1 MATEHVLDLRETS
14 SADDRFERVAAKV
27 AETAAVASRF
37 SATTRVCGG
46 CRALIGDPAAPV
58 CPRCDRV
65 LVPHHSTWARTTK
78 AFLLSELA
86 RRRWLP
92 WMSEQSLWEMLLKDC
107 MTAAGGMT
115 QPNPRGTQ
123 YTMVT
128 PLAELYPPTVLLA
141 ERWRA
146 LGSPLAVAPD
156 LPRPDGIARA
166 TAPIPPR
173 TV

>member
-1 MATEHVLDLRETS
+1 MST
-14 SADDRFERVAAKV
+14 
-27 AETAAVASRF
+27 TAAASPISQDAPASRF
-37 SATTRVCGG
+37 SATPRVCGG
-46 CRALIGDPAAPV
+46 CRELIADPAAPV
-58 CPRCDRV
+58 CPRSDRV
-65 LVPHHSTWARTTK
+65 LVPHHSTWSRTTK

-141 ERWRA
+141 ERWRG

-156 LPRPDGIARA
+156 LPRPDGMSAVSAVAAPTAR
-166 TAPIPPR
+166 TA
-173 TV
+173 